1 MVKKLFLFLF
11 PLLSAIVSL
20 GQASEIDEIESSGA
34 IRLDSSK
41 TYILKNILLI
51 GNKKTKDYIIT
62 REITPQIGDTLN
74 GKVLSQELE
83 QSRKNILNTL
93 LFHYVKINLVTE
105 GNFVTAYI
113 LVTERWYFFP
123 VPIFEID
130 DTNINTWL
138 EDVDWNR
145 LNYGA
150 FFTLKNIG
158 GRDETMRFTF
168 QLGYRER
175 IKVSYAIPYINKA
188 QTLGLSFAG
197 SYLRRREIPYNSFEN
212 KRLEFR
218 DENEYVYQNSA
229 AGVSLNYRKK
239 IFNRHSLSLNY
250 NNVRVSDTIFGL
262 NPNYL
267 EDEKTR
273 NEYLLLTYSFL
284 RDRRDSKN
292 YPLSGHLLSASISKI
307 GLGIFK
313 HSPNFINT
321 TLQARSYRKLGERFS
336 IAGSASTTF
345 SLNDDTPY
353 FLENGTGYR
362 GGVRGYEYY
371 VIDGQD
377 IGVAKLQFRYNL
389 LRPRVYKIPLVPTE
403 KFNRM
408 HFAIYSSVY
417 TDFGYVNDDNG
428 YPKNDLANTLLF
440 GSGASLDFV
449 TYYDMV
455 FRLEYSFNKL
465 GESGLFIHFVSPI

>member
-1 MVKKLFLFLF
+1 MVKNVFFLFLF
-11 PLLSAIVSL
+11 SFSITLVL
-20 GQASEIDEIESSGA
+20 GQASEIDDMTATPIE
-34 IRLDSSK
+34 LDS
-41 TYILKNILLI
+41 LKKYVIKEIIII
-51 GNKKTKDYIIT
+51 GNKKTQDYIIT
-62 REITPQIGDTLN
+62 REVTPQIGDTLS
-74 GKVLSQELE
+74 GYTLSIELE
-83 QSRKNILNTL
+83 QSRKNILNTQ
-93 LFHYVKINLVTE
+93 LFHYAKINLVTE
-105 GNFVTAYI
+105 GSLLSVYI

-130 DTNINTWL
+130 DNNINTWL
-138 EDVDWNR
+138 EDIDWKR

-150 FFTLKNIG
+150 YFTLKNIG

-175 IKVSYAIPYINKA
+175 IRLSYSIPYINKSR
-188 QTLGLSFAG
+188 TLGLSFAG

-218 DENEYVYQNSA
+218 DEDEYVYLNSA
-229 AGVSLNYRKK
+229 AGISLNYRKK
-239 IFNRHSLSLNY
+239 IFNRHSVSLNY
-250 NNVRVSDTIFGL
+250 NNVLVSDTIFGL

-267 EDEKTR
+267 EDQKTR
-273 NEYLLLTYSFL
+273 NEYLMLSYSFL
-284 RDRRDSKN
+284 RDKRDSKN
-292 YPLSGHLLSASISKI
+292 YPLKGHLLSASVQKI

-313 HSPNFINT
+313 HSPNFVNT
-321 TLQARSYRKLGERFS
+321 TLQAREYKKLGDRFS
-336 IAGSASTTF
+336 IAGSASATF

-377 IGVAKLQFRYNL
+377 IIVSKLQFRYNL
-389 LRPRVYKIPLVPTE
+389 LRPRIYKIPLVPTE

-408 HFAIYSSVY
+408 HFAIYSSVF

-428 YPKNDLANTLLF
+428 YPSNNLANTLLF
-440 GSGASLDFV
+440 GTGISLDFV

-455 FRLEYSFNKL
+455 FRTEYSFNKL
-465 GESGLFIHFVSPI
+465 GESGLFIHFVAPI

>member
-1 MVKKLFLFLF
+1 MIKKILLLFITLVTVQFAF
-11 PLLSAIVSL
+11 S
-20 GQASEIDEIESSGA
+20 QASEIDEISANSVS
-34 IRLDSSK
+34 LDS
-41 TYILKNILLI
+41 TQQYIIKEIILI
-51 GNKKTKDYIIT
+51 GNKKTQDYIIT
-62 REITPQIGDTLN
+62 REITPKAGDTLW
-74 GKVLSQELE
+74 GKKLSEELE
-83 QSRKNILNTL
+83 QSRKNILNTQ
-93 LFHYVKINLVTE
+93 LFHYAKINLVAD
-105 GNFVTAYI
+105 GNSVIVYI

-130 DTNINTWL
+130 DNNINTWL
-138 EDVDWNR
+138 EDIDWNR

-150 FFTLKNIG
+150 FFTVKNIG

-175 IKVSYAIPYINKA
+175 IRLSYAIPYINKSR
-188 QTLGLSFAG
+188 TLGLSFAG

-212 KRLEFR
+212 KRLEYR
-218 DENEYVYQNSA
+218 DEEEYVYQNSA
-229 AGVSLNYRKK
+229 AGISLNYRKA
-239 IFNRHSLSLNY
+239 IFNRHAITLNY
-250 NNVRVSDTIFGL
+250 NNVKVSDTIFGL

-267 EDEKTR
+267 TDQKTR
-273 NEYLLLTYSFL
+273 NEYLTISYSFL

-292 YPLSGHLLSASISKI
+292 YPLKGHLLSANIQKI

-321 TLQARSYRKLGERFS
+321 TLQIRKYKKLSERFS
-336 IAGSASTTF
+336 IAGSASAVF
-345 SLNDDTPY
+345 SLNDNTPY

-362 GGVRGYEYY
+362 GGIRGYEYY

-389 LRPRVYKIPLVPTE
+389 LRPRIYKVPFVATE

-408 HFAIYSSVY
+408 HFAIYSSIFS
-417 TDFGYVNDDNG
+417 DFGYVNDDRG
-428 YPKNDLANTLLF
+428 YPNNNLANSLLF
-440 GSGASLDFV
+440 GTGVSLDFV

-455 FRLEYSFNKL
+455 LRTEYSFNKL
-465 GESGLFIHFVSPI
+465 GESGLFIHFVAPI